1 MQSTTMYT
9 TPSIFV
15 ANPPHPRFLE
25 EEGERGGIST
35 AEPSWGSIVASRHC
49 SISRCSIRI
58 FILWREQ
65 SQIKR
70 SKNSWRCI
78 DIHPNLEILCCTSP
92 LALPYTPNLE
102 IKRSIKKRSAWLFP
116 PTLVFTWWILF
127 VVLKRKIVSDDDGG
141 YRTTGS
147 TVPMAGAG
155 PTRHM

>member
-58 FILWREQ
+58 FILDA
-65 SQIKR
+65 
-70 SKNSWRCI
+70 SKVKSKGVRI
-78 DIHPNLEILCCTSP
+78 VD
-92 LALPYTPNLE
+92 
-102 IKRSIKKRSAWLFP
+102 
-116 PTLVFTWWILF
+116 
-127 VVLKRKIVSDDDGG
+127 VVLMSIQILKSFSAPHLWRYHILQILKSKGV
-141 YRTTGS
+141 
-147 TVPMAGAG
+147 
-155 PTRHM
+155 